1 MTKEGVKDKVLST
14 LEECGKYFL
23 SLKVKRSKNDSCCKQ
38 QLCYKQHQMDWHI
51 EIPSTHY
58 NDSIHSFEGKWSQ
71 WFFFHA

>member
-38 QLCYKQHQMDWHI
+38 QLCYKQHQMD
-51 EIPSTHY
+51 
-58 NDSIHSFEGKWSQ
+58 
-71 WFFFHA
+71 